1 MTHPDDAR
9 DLAIHQRI
17 EGMIDLFMG
26 LRAMT
31 RSEVFEQLCNG
42 SGMFDHGLNAIA
54 EMFSASRHEVNE
66 RVTAFIEAEKEE
78 LISRAIRIALAA
90 EVDA

>member
-1 MTHPDDAR
+1 MTQDDAQ
-9 DLAIHQRI
+9 DIAIHFRI
-17 EGMIDLFMG
+17 EDMIRVFMSH
-26 LRAMT
+26 RAMT

-42 SGMFDHGLNAIA
+42 DGMFEHGLNAIA
-54 EMFSASRHEVNE
+54 ELFTLSRHEINE

-78 LISRAIRIALAA
+78 QAERAIRIALAS